1 MDRNE
6 MLETLRAIKDPIVSL
21 TAFSD
26 GVMCEYMSSKGR
38 GGFELFDTGDLDAYD
53 YSTPDVVWE
62 DMDNDGLEECINRLK
77 SGEFEPLQSVQL
89 GDGDDKRESDV
100 S

>member
-1 MDRNE
+1 M
-6 MLETLRAIKDPIVSL
+6 
-21 TAFSD
+21 
-26 GVMCEYMSSKGR
+26 
-38 GGFELFDTGDLDAYD
+38 
-53 YSTPDVVWE
+53 WE
-62 DMDNDGLEECINRLK
+62 DMDNDDLEECINRLK